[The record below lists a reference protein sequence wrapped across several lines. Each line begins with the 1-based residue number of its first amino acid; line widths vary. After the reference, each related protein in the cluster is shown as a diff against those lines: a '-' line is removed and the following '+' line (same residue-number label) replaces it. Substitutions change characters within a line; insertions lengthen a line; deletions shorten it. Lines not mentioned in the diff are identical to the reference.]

1 MSRAGARGHAASED
15 EESLVSDEIKDDINN
30 KLTSYHKKEV
40 LMELTYNII
49 GWIYR
54 NSDEYVDSN
63 AFNNLMKVLN
73 INMINNLIRPLK
85 KYDDYADSYDIL
97 NNFYIELVPDS
108 SS

>member
-1 MSRAGARGHAASED
+1 
-15 EESLVSDEIKDDINN
+15 
-30 KLTSYHKKEV
+30 
-40 LMELTYNII
+40 MELTYNII

-73 INMINNLIRPLK
+73 INMINNLVRPQR

-108 SS
+108 SSQLDKTDAIEAFTQLVNYMDDLIY

>member
-1 MSRAGARGHAASED
+1 
-15 EESLVSDEIKDDINN
+15 
-30 KLTSYHKKEV
+30 
-40 LMELTYNII
+40 MELTYNII
-49 GWIYR
+49 GWIHR

-63 AFNNLMKVLN
+63 AFNNLIK
-73 INMINNLIRPLK
+73 PLK